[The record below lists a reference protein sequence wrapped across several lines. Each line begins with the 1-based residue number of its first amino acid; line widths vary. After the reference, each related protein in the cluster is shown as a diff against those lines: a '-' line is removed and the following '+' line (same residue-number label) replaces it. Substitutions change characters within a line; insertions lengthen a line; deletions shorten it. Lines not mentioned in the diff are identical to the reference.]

1 MNFELSGLISK
12 SSETFDVKLNK
23 LSDSNLLIK
32 DAIVKPGQVDEE
44 ELLRDALLW
53 KDAG

>member
-1 MNFELSGLISK
+1 MNFELSGLIFK
-12 SSETFDVKLNK
+12 SAETFDVKLNK

-32 DAIVKPGQVDEE
+32 DAIVTPGQVDEE
-44 ELLRDALLW
+44 ELFRDALLW